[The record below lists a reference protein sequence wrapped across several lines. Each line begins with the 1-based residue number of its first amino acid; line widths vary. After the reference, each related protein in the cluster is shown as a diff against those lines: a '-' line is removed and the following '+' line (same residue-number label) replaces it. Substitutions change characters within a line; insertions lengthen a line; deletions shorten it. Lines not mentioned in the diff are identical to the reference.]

1 MIMEVKDRIYQ
12 IMAKAQEKLSA
23 HGIKLS
29 VDETAEVT
37 KEETAEALK
46 FMVETALE
54 DGTIVFTPAE
64 SWDLGVE
71 IYTKDADGNP
81 VAVADGDYIVADGTV
96 LSVLDGKVSAIT
108 PKVEDEVE
116 VEVTVEAEQ
125 AEQAEVL
132 TKQYVDDALTALT
145 EQFNNLKA
153 EFEKIVS
160 SKEIEMAEVSKELDT
175 VKAAYT
181 ALSTQAAAVSVK
193 QTAVKKEIKPLIQY
207 TNSADRIKAI
217 IANK

>member
-1 MIMEVKDRIYQ
+1 MEVKDRIYQ

-96 LSVLDGKVSAIT
+96 ISVLEGKVSAIT
-108 PKVEDEVE
+108 PKAEDEVE

-193 QTAVKKEIKPLIQY
+193 QTAVKKEIKPMVQY
-207 TNSADRIKAI
+207 TNAADRIKAI

>member
-1 MIMEVKDRIYQ
+1 MEVKDRIYQ
-12 IMAKAQEKLSA
+12 IIAKAQEKLSA
-23 HGIKLS
+23 HNIKLS
-29 VDETAEVT
+29 VDESAEVT

-96 LSVLDGKVSAIT
+96 LSVLEGKVSAIT
-108 PKVEDEVE
+108 PKKEDEVE

-125 AEQAEVL
+125 SEQAEVL
-132 TKQYVDDALTALT
+132 TKQYVDDALTAIT
-145 EQFNNLKA
+145 EQITELKA
-153 EFEKIVS
+153 EFEKILS
-160 SKEIEMAEVSKELDT
+160 SKEIEMSEVAKELDT
-175 VKAAYT
+175 VKAAYS
-181 ALSTQAAAVSVK
+181 ALSNQAAAVSVK
-193 QTAVKKEIKPLIQY
+193 QTAVKKEIKPMIEY
-207 TNSADRIKAI
+207 KSAADRIKAI

>member
-1 MIMEVKDRIYQ
+1 MEVKNRIYQ

-29 VDETAEVT
+29 VDESTEVT

-81 VAVADGDYIVADGTV
+81 VAVADGDYIAADGTV
-96 LSVLDGKVSAIT
+96 LSVLEGKVSAIT
-108 PKVEDEVE
+108 PKEEEEVE
-116 VEVTVEAEQ
+116 VEITVEAEQ
-125 AEQAEVL
+125 SEQAEVL
-132 TKQYVDDALTALT
+132 TKQYVDDVVGALV

-160 SKEIEMAEVSKELDT
+160 SKEIEMAEVAKELDT

-193 QTAVKKEIKPLIQY
+193 QTAIKKEIKPMMQY
-207 TNSADRIKAI
+207 SSAADRIKAI

>member
-1 MIMEVKDRIYQ
+1 MEVKDRIIQ
-12 IMAKAQEKLSA
+12 IIAKAQEKLSA
-23 HGIKLS
+23 HNIKLS
-29 VDETAEVT
+29 VDESAEVT

-46 FMVETALE
+46 FMVEAALE

-64 SWDLGVE
+64 NWDLGVE

-96 LSVLDGKVSAIT
+96 LSVVEGKISAIT
-108 PKVEDEVE
+108 PASEDEVE

-132 TKQYVDDALTALT
+132 TKQYVDDALSAMT
-145 EQFNNLKA
+145 EQFTELKA
-153 EFEKIVS
+153 EFEKLLS
-160 SKEIEMAEVSKELDT
+160 SKEIEMSEVSKELDT
-175 VKAAYT
+175 VKAAYS
-181 ALSTQAAAVSVK
+181 ALSSQAAAVSVK
-193 QTAVKKEIKPLIQY
+193 QTAIKKEIKPMVEY
-207 TNSADRIKAI
+207 KSAADRIKAI

>member
-1 MIMEVKDRIYQ
+1 MEVKDRIYQ

-29 VDETAEVT
+29 VDDTAEVT

-71 IYTKDADGNP
+71 IYTKDVDGNP

-108 PKVEDEVE
+108 PKAEDEVE

>member
-1 MIMEVKDRIYQ
+1 MEVKDRIFQ
-12 IMAKAQEKLSA
+12 IIAKAQEKLSA
-23 HGIKLS
+23 HNIKLS
-29 VDETAEVT
+29 VDESAEVT

-71 IYTKDADGNP
+71 IYTKDIDGNP
-81 VAVADGDYIVADGTV
+81 VALADGDYSVADGTV
-96 LSVLDGKVSAIT
+96 LSVLEGKISAIT
-108 PKVEDEVE
+108 PASEEIE

-132 TKQYVDDALTALT
+132 TKQYVDDALSAIT
-145 EQFNNLKA
+145 EQFTELKA
-153 EFEKIVS
+153 EFEKLLS
-160 SKEIEMAEVSKELDT
+160 SKEIEMSEVAKELDT
-175 VKAAYT
+175 VKAAYS
-181 ALSTQAAAVSVK
+181 ALSNQAAAISVK
-193 QTAVKKEIKPLIQY
+193 QTAVKREIKPMIQY
-207 TNSADRIKAI
+207 SNPADRIMAI

>member
-1 MIMEVKDRIYQ
+1 MEVKNRIYQ

-29 VDETAEVT
+29 VEESAEVT

-96 LSVLDGKVSAIT
+96 ISVLEGKVSAIT
-108 PKVEDEVE
+108 PKKEDEVE

-132 TKQYVDDALTALT
+132 TKQYVDDALTAIT
-145 EQFNNLKA
+145 EQITELKA
-153 EFEKIVS
+153 EFEKILS
-160 SKEIEMAEVSKELDT
+160 SKEIEMSQVAKELDT
-175 VKAAYT
+175 VKAAYS
-181 ALSTQAAAVSVK
+181 ALSNQAAAVSVK
-193 QTAVKKEIKPLIQY
+193 QTAVKKEIKPMIEY
-207 TNSADRIKAI
+207 KSAADRIKAI

>member
-1 MIMEVKDRIYQ
+1 MEVKDRIFQ
-12 IMAKAQEKLSA
+12 IIAKAQEKLAA
-23 HGIKLS
+23 HNIKLS
-29 VDETAEVT
+29 VDESAEVT

-71 IYTKDADGNP
+71 IYTKDIDGNP
-81 VAVADGDYIVADGTV
+81 VALADGDYTVADGTV
-96 LSVLDGKVSAIT
+96 LSVLEGKISAIT
-108 PKVEDEVE
+108 PASEEIE

-132 TKQYVDDALTALT
+132 TKQYVDDALTAIT
-145 EQFNNLKA
+145 EQFTELKA
-153 EFEKIVS
+153 EFEKLLS
-160 SKEIEMAEVSKELDT
+160 SKEIEMSEVAKELDT
-175 VKAAYT
+175 VKAAYS
-181 ALSTQAAAVSVK
+181 ALSNQAAAVSVK
-193 QTAVKKEIKPLIQY
+193 QTAVKREIKPMIQY
-207 TNSADRIKAI
+207 SNPADRIMAI

>member
-1 MIMEVKDRIYQ
+1 MEVKDRIYQ

-29 VDETAEVT
+29 VDESAEVT

-81 VAVADGDYIVADGTV
+81 MALADGEYIVADGTV
-96 LSVLDGKVSAIT
+96 LSVLEGKVSAIT
-108 PKVEDEVE
+108 PKAEDEVE
-116 VEVTVEAEQ
+116 VEVTVESQQ
-125 AEQAEVL
+125 AEAEVL
-132 TKQYVDDALTALT
+132 TKQYVDDALSALT
-145 EQFNNLKA
+145 EEFNSLKA
-153 EFEKIVS
+153 EFEKMLS

-175 VKAAYT
+175 VKAAYS
-181 ALSTQAAAVSVK
+181 ALSSQAAAVSVK
-193 QTAVKKEIKPLIQY
+193 QTAVKKEIKPIIEY
-207 TNSADRIKAI
+207 KSAADRIKAI

>member
-1 MIMEVKDRIYQ
+1 MEVKDRIYQ

-29 VDETAEVT
+29 VDDTAEVT

-96 LSVLDGKVSAIT
+96 ISVLEGKVSAIT
-108 PKVEDEVE
+108 PKAEDEVE

-193 QTAVKKEIKPLIQY
+193 QTAVKKEIKPMIQY
-207 TNSADRIKAI
+207 TNAADRIKAI

>member
-1 MIMEVKDRIYQ
+1 MEVKDRIYQ

-29 VDETAEVT
+29 VDESAEVT

-96 LSVLDGKVSAIT
+96 LSVLEGKVSAIT
-108 PKVEDEVE
+108 PKKEDEVE

-132 TKQYVDDALTALT
+132 TKQYVDDALTAIT
-145 EQFNNLKA
+145 EQITELKA
-153 EFEKIVS
+153 EFQKILS
-160 SKEIEMAEVSKELDT
+160 SKEIEMSEVAKELDT
-175 VKAAYT
+175 VKAAYS
-181 ALSTQAAAVSVK
+181 ALSNQAAAVSVK
-193 QTAVKKEIKPLIQY
+193 QTAVKKEIKPMIEY
-207 TNSADRIKAI
+207 KSAADRIKAI

>member
-1 MIMEVKDRIYQ
+1 MEVKDRIYQ
-12 IMAKAQEKLSA
+12 IMAKAQEKLSV

-29 VDETAEVT
+29 TEVT

-71 IYTKDADGNP
+71 IYTKDVDGNP

-108 PKVEDEVE
+108 PKAEDEVE

-193 QTAVKKEIKPLIQY
+193 QTAVKKEIKPMIQY
-207 TNSADRIKAI
+207 TNAADRIKAI

>member
-1 MIMEVKDRIYQ
+1 MEVKDRIYQ
-12 IMAKAQEKLSA
+12 IIAKAQEKLSA
-23 HGIKLS
+23 HNIKLS
-29 VDETAEVT
+29 VDESAEVT

-81 VAVADGDYIVADGTV
+81 MALADGEYIVADGTI
-96 LSVLDGKVSAIT
+96 LSVVEGKVSAIT
-108 PKVEDEVE
+108 PKAEDEVE
-116 VEVTVEAEQ
+116 VEVTVESQQ
-125 AEQAEVL
+125 AEAEVL
-132 TKQYVDDALTALT
+132 TKQYVDDALSALT
-145 EQFNNLKA
+145 EEFNSLKA
-153 EFEKIVS
+153 EFEKMLS

-175 VKAAYT
+175 VKAAYS
-181 ALSTQAAAVSVK
+181 ALSSQAAAVSVK
-193 QTAVKKEIKPLIQY
+193 QTAVKKEIKPIIEY
-207 TNSADRIKAI
+207 KSAADRIKAI

>member
-1 MIMEVKDRIYQ
+1 MEVKDRIYQ

-29 VDETAEVT
+29 VDDTAEVT

-71 IYTKDADGNP
+71 IYTKDVDGNP

-96 LSVLDGKVSAIT
+96 LSVLEGKVSAIT
-108 PKVEDEVE
+108 PKTEDEVE

-145 EQFNNLKA
+145 DQFNNLKA

-193 QTAVKKEIKPLIQY
+193 QTAVKKEIKPMVQY
-207 TNSADRIKAI
+207 TNAADRIKAI

>member
-1 MIMEVKDRIYQ
+1 MEVKDRIYQ

-108 PKVEDEVE
+108 PKAEDEVE

>member
-1 MIMEVKDRIYQ
+1 MEVKDRIYQ
-12 IMAKAQEKLSA
+12 IIAKAQEKLSA
-23 HGIKLS
+23 HNIKLS
-29 VDETAEVT
+29 VDESAEVT

-96 LSVLDGKVSAIT
+96 LSVLEGKVSAIT
-108 PKVEDEVE
+108 PKK
-116 VEVTVEAEQ
+116 EAEQ

-132 TKQYVDDALTALT
+132 TKQYVDDALTAIT
-145 EQFNNLKA
+145 EQITELKA
-153 EFEKIVS
+153 EFQKILS
-160 SKEIEMAEVSKELDT
+160 SKEIEMSQVAKELDT
-175 VKAAYT
+175 VKAAYS
-181 ALSTQAAAVSVK
+181 ALSNQAAAVSVK
-193 QTAVKKEIKPLIQY
+193 QTAVKKEIKPMIEY
-207 TNSADRIKAI
+207 KSAADRIKAI

>member
-1 MIMEVKDRIYQ
+1 MEVKDRIYQ

-29 VDETAEVT
+29 VDDTAEVT

-71 IYTKDADGNP
+71 IYTKDVDGNP

-108 PKVEDEVE
+108 PKAEDEVE
-116 VEVTVEAEQ
+116 VEVTVE

>member
-1 MIMEVKDRIYQ
+1 MNMEVTNRIYQ
-12 IMAKAQEKLSA
+12 IMAKAQEKLAA

-29 VDETAEVT
+29 VEDSAEVT

-64 SWDLGVE
+64 NWDLGVE

-81 VAVADGDYIVADGTV
+81 VVVADGDYTVADGSV
-96 LSVLDGKVSAIT
+96 LSVLDGKVSAIVPAEMET
-108 PKVEDEVE
+108 PEEEV
-116 VEVTVEAEQ
+116 VAEAQ
-125 AEQAEVL
+125 AEAEVL
-132 TKQYVDDALTALT
+132 NKQYVDDAVNALA
-145 EQFNNLKA
+145 EQFNSLKA
-153 EFEKIVS
+153 EFEKMLS

-175 VKAAYT
+175 VKAAYS
-181 ALSTQAAAVSVK
+181 ALSSQAAAVSVK
-193 QTAVKKEIKPLIQY
+193 QTAVKKEIKPMIEY
-207 TNSADRIKAI
+207 KSAADRIKAI

>member
-1 MIMEVKDRIYQ
+1 MEVKDRIYQ

-29 VDETAEVT
+29 VDESAEVT

-81 VAVADGDYIVADGTV
+81 VALVDGEYIVADGTV
-96 LSVLDGKVSAIT
+96 LSVVEGKVSAIT
-108 PKVEDEVE
+108 PP
-116 VEVTVEAEQ
+116 TPEAEAPMVEEAQ
-125 AEQAEVL
+125 AEAEVL
-132 TKQYVDDALTALT
+132 TKQYVDDALSALT
-145 EQFNNLKA
+145 EEFNSLKA
-153 EFEKIVS
+153 EFEKMLS

-175 VKAAYT
+175 VKAAYS
-181 ALSTQAAAVSVK
+181 ALSSQAAAVSVK
-193 QTAVKKEIKPLIQY
+193 QTAVKKEIKPMIEY
-207 TNSADRIKAI
+207 KSAADRIKAI

>member
-1 MIMEVKDRIYQ
+1 MEVKDRIYQ

-71 IYTKDADGNP
+71 IYTKDIDGNP

-108 PKVEDEVE
+108 PKAEDEVE
-116 VEVTVEAEQ
+116 IEVTVEAEQ

-193 QTAVKKEIKPLIQY
+193 QTAVKKEIKPMIQY
-207 TNSADRIKAI
+207 TNAADRIKAI

>member
-1 MIMEVKDRIYQ
+1 MEVKDRIYQ

-71 IYTKDADGNP
+71 IYTKDVDGNP

-108 PKVEDEVE
+108 PKAEDEVE

-193 QTAVKKEIKPLIQY
+193 QTAVKKEIKPMVQY
-207 TNSADRIKAI
+207 TNAADRIKAI

>member
-1 MIMEVKDRIYQ
+1 MEVKNRIYE
-12 IMAKAQEKLSA
+12 IMAKAQEKLAA

-29 VDETAEVT
+29 VDSSTEVT

-46 FMVETALE
+46 FMQEVALE
-54 DGTIVFTPAE
+54 DGTIIFTPAE

-81 VAVADGDYIVADGTV
+81 VALPDGDYNVADGSLITV
-96 LSVLDGKVSAIT
+96 VEGKVSAIV
-108 PKVEDEVE
+108 PAEVE
-116 VEVTVEAEQ
+116 VETPAEEVVAEAQ
-125 AEQAEVL
+125 AEAEVL
-132 TKQYVDDALTALT
+132 TKQYVDDAVSALV
-145 EQFNNLKA
+145 EQFNALKS
-153 EFEKIVS
+153 EFEKMIS

-175 VKAAYT
+175 VKAAYS

-193 QTAVKKEIKPLIQY
+193 QTATKREVKPLVSY
-207 TNSADRIKAI
+207 SNAADRIKAI

>member
-1 MIMEVKDRIYQ
+1 MEVKDRIYQ
-12 IMAKAQEKLSA
+12 IIAKAQEKLSA
-23 HGIKLS
+23 HNIKLS
-29 VDETAEVT
+29 VDESAEVT

-96 LSVLDGKVSAIT
+96 LSVLEGKVSAIT
-108 PKVEDEVE
+108 PKKEDEVE

-125 AEQAEVL
+125 SEQAEVL
-132 TKQYVDDALTALT
+132 TKQYVDDALTAIT
-145 EQFNNLKA
+145 EQITELKA
-153 EFEKIVS
+153 EFEKILS
-160 SKEIEMAEVSKELDT
+160 SKEIEMSEVAKELDT
-175 VKAAYT
+175 VKAAYS
-181 ALSTQAAAVSVK
+181 ALSNQAAAVSVK
-193 QTAVKKEIKPLIQY
+193 QTAVKREIKPMIEY
-207 TNSADRIKAI
+207 KSAADRIKAI

>member
-1 MIMEVKDRIYQ
+1 MEVKDRIYQ

-29 VDETAEVT
+29 VDESAEVT

-81 VAVADGDYIVADGTV
+81 MALADGEYIVADGTI
-96 LSVLDGKVSAIT
+96 LSVVEGKVSAIT
-108 PKVEDEVE
+108 PKAEDEVE
-116 VEVTVEAEQ
+116 VEVTVESQQ
-125 AEQAEVL
+125 AEAEVL
-132 TKQYVDDALTALT
+132 TKQYVDDALSALT
-145 EQFNNLKA
+145 EEFNSLKA
-153 EFEKIVS
+153 EFEKMLS

-175 VKAAYT
+175 VKAAYS
-181 ALSTQAAAVSVK
+181 ALSSQAAAVSVK
-193 QTAVKKEIKPLIQY
+193 QTAVKKEIKPIIEY
-207 TNSADRIKAI
+207 KSAADRIKAI

>member
-1 MIMEVKDRIYQ
+1 MEVKDRIYQ

-71 IYTKDADGNP
+71 IYTKDVDGNP

-108 PKVEDEVE
+108 PKAEDEAE

-193 QTAVKKEIKPLIQY
+193 QTAVKKEIKPMIQY
-207 TNSADRIKAI
+207 TNAADRIKAI

>member
-1 MIMEVKDRIYQ
+1 MEVKDRIYQ

-29 VDETAEVT
+29 VDESAEVT

-81 VAVADGDYIVADGTV
+81 VALVDGDYIVADGTV
-96 LSVLDGKVSAIT
+96 LSVVEGKVSAIT
-108 PKVEDEVE
+108 PPAP
-116 VEVTVEAEQ
+116 EAEAPMVEEAQ
-125 AEQAEVL
+125 AEAEVL
-132 TKQYVDDALTALT
+132 TKQYVDDALSTLT
-145 EQFNNLKA
+145 EQFNSLKA
-153 EFEKIVS
+153 EFEKMLS

-175 VKAAYT
+175 VKAAYS
-181 ALSTQAAAVSVK
+181 ALSSQAAAVSVK
-193 QTAVKKEIKPLIQY
+193 QTAVKKEIKPMIEY
-207 TNSADRIKAI
+207 KSAADRIKAI

>member
-1 MIMEVKDRIYQ
+1 MEVKDRIYQ
-12 IMAKAQEKLSA
+12 IMAKAQEKLSV

-29 VDETAEVT
+29 TEVT

-71 IYTKDADGNP
+71 IYTKDVDGNP
-81 VAVADGDYIVADGTV
+81 VAVDDGDYIVADGTV

-108 PKVEDEVE
+108 PKAEDEVE

-193 QTAVKKEIKPLIQY
+193 QTAVKKEIKPMIQY
-207 TNSADRIKAI
+207 TNAADRIKAI

>member
-1 MIMEVKDRIYQ
+1 MEVKDRIYQ

-71 IYTKDADGNP
+71 IYTKDVDGNP

-96 LSVLDGKVSAIT
+96 LSVLEGKVSAIT
-108 PKVEDEVE
+108 PKAEDEVE

-193 QTAVKKEIKPLIQY
+193 QTAVKKEIKPMVQY
-207 TNSADRIKAI
+207 TNAADRIKAI

>member
-1 MIMEVKDRIYQ
+1 MEVKDRIYQ

-29 VDETAEVT
+29 VDESAEVT

-81 VAVADGDYIVADGTV
+81 MALADGEYIVADGTV
-96 LSVLDGKVSAIT
+96 LSVLEGKVSAIT
-108 PKVEDEVE
+108 PKAEDEVE
-116 VEVTVEAEQ
+116 VEVTVESQQ
-125 AEQAEVL
+125 AEAEVL
-132 TKQYVDDALTALT
+132 TKQYVDDALSALT
-145 EQFNNLKA
+145 EEFNSLKA
-153 EFEKIVS
+153 EFEKMLS

-175 VKAAYT
+175 VKAAYST
-181 ALSTQAAAVSVK
+181 LSSQAAAVSVK
-193 QTAVKKEIKPLIQY
+193 QTAVKKEIKPIIEY
-207 TNSADRIKAI
+207 KSAADRIKAI

>member
-1 MIMEVKDRIYQ
+1 MEVKDRIYQ
-12 IMAKAQEKLSA
+12 IMAKAQEKLSV

-29 VDETAEVT
+29 TEVT

-71 IYTKDADGNP
+71 IYTKDVDGNP

-108 PKVEDEVE
+108 PKAEDEVE

-193 QTAVKKEIKPLIQY
+193 QTAVKKEIKPMVQY
-207 TNSADRIKAI
+207 TNAADRIKAI

>member
-1 MIMEVKDRIYQ
+1 
-12 IMAKAQEKLSA
+12 
-23 HGIKLS
+23 
-29 VDETAEVT
+29 
-37 KEETAEALK
+37 
-46 FMVETALE
+46 MVETALE

-108 PKVEDEVE
+108 PKAEDEVE
-116 VEVTVEAEQ
+116 VEVTVE

>member
-1 MIMEVKDRIYQ
+1 MNMEVKDRIYQ

-81 VAVADGDYIVADGTV
+81 VVVADGDYTVADGTI
-96 LSVLDGKVSAIT
+96 LSVLDGKVSAII
-108 PKVEDEVE
+108 PAEMEMPEEEV
-116 VEVTVEAEQ
+116 VAEAQ
-125 AEQAEVL
+125 AEAEVL

>member
-1 MIMEVKDRIYQ
+1 MEVKDRIYQ

-29 VDETAEVT
+29 VDETTEVT

-81 VAVADGDYIVADGTV
+81 VVLADGDYTVADGTV
-96 LSVLDGKVSAIT
+96 LSVLDGKVSAIVLAEMEM
-108 PKVEDEVE
+108 PEQEV
-116 VEVTVEAEQ
+116 VAEAQ
-125 AEQAEVL
+125 AEGEVL
-132 TKQYVDDALTALT
+132 TKQYVDDALTSLT
-145 EQFNNLKA
+145 EQLNNLKA
-153 EFEKIVS
+153 EVEKIVS

-193 QTAVKKEIKPLIQY
+193 QTAVKKEIKPMVQY
-207 TNSADRIKAI
+207 TNAADRIKAI

>member
-1 MIMEVKDRIYQ
+1 MEVKDRIYQ

-29 VDETAEVT
+29 VDETTEVT

-96 LSVLDGKVSAIT
+96 LSVLEGKVSAIT
-108 PKVEDEVE
+108 PKEDEVE

-132 TKQYVDDALTALT
+132 TKQYVDDALTAIT
-145 EQFNNLKA
+145 EQITELKA
-153 EFEKIVS
+153 EFEKILS
-160 SKEIEMAEVSKELDT
+160 SKEIEMSQVAKELDT
-175 VKAAYT
+175 VKAAYS
-181 ALSTQAAAVSVK
+181 ALSNQAAAVSVK
-193 QTAVKKEIKPLIQY
+193 QTAVKKEIKPMIEY
-207 TNSADRIKAI
+207 KSAADRIKAI

>member
-1 MIMEVKDRIYQ
+1 MEVKDRIFQ
-12 IMAKAQEKLSA
+12 IIAKAQEKLSA
-23 HGIKLS
+23 HNITLS

-46 FMVETALE
+46 FMVEAALE

-64 SWDLGVE
+64 NWDLGVE

-81 VAVADGDYIVADGTV
+81 VAVADGDYNVADGTV
-96 LSVLDGKVSAIT
+96 LSVVEGKVSAIV
-108 PKVEDEVE
+108 PAEVE
-116 VEVTVEAEQ
+116 TEVEITVEAEQ

-132 TKQYVDDALTALT
+132 TKQYVDDALTAIT
-145 EQFNNLKA
+145 EQFSELKA
-153 EFEKIVS
+153 EFEKLLS

-175 VKAAYT
+175 VKAAYS
-181 ALSTQAAAVSVK
+181 ALSSQAAAVSVK
-193 QTAVKKEIKPLIQY
+193 QTAIKKEIKPIIEY
-207 TNSADRIKAI
+207 KSAADRIKAI

>member
-1 MIMEVKDRIYQ
+1 MEVKDRIYQ

-29 VDETAEVT
+29 VDESAEVT

-81 VAVADGDYIVADGTV
+81 LPLMDGEYIVADGTV
-96 LSVLDGKVSAIT
+96 LSVLEGKVSAIT
-108 PKVEDEVE
+108 PKAEDEVE
-116 VEVTVEAEQ
+116 VEVTVESQQ
-125 AEQAEVL
+125 AEAEVL
-132 TKQYVDDALTALT
+132 TKQYVDDALSALT
-145 EQFNNLKA
+145 EEFNSLKA
-153 EFEKIVS
+153 EFEKMLS

-175 VKAAYT
+175 VKAAYS
-181 ALSTQAAAVSVK
+181 ALSSQAAAVSVK
-193 QTAVKKEIKPLIQY
+193 QTAVKKEIKPIIEY
-207 TNSADRIKAI
+207 KSAADRIKAI